1 MPDWWPED
9 IMYDIAE
16 VNTNYFWEN
25 GIRPDILCY
34 YRQEYLDTYNDFQ
47 WSLIEDA
54 LSARAN
60 FEEDFFYL
68 QLNEMDLINVC
79 YVLIALEEI
88 QDKPETVLGITIF
101 PKNKQP
107 FYQIVES
114 RLDDLLFPLTFDP
127 Y

>member
-1 MPDWWPED
+1 MSVWWPDDAMYEIAED
-9 IMYDIAE
+9 IGNDL
-16 VNTNYFWEN
+16 WKD
-25 GIRPDILCY
+25 GIRSNTLRY
-34 YRQEYLDTYNDFQ
+34 YRQQHPDYYNGFQ
-47 WSLIEDA
+47 WNLIEDA
-54 LSARAN
+54 LSIR
-60 FEEDFFYL
+60 EDFENECFYN
-68 QLNEMDLINVC
+68 QIDAMDLINVC